1 MINLHFNSYELKF
14 HNAMHNEVDSALG
27 RALHNPFGLG
37 SYKNNIFFTGGG
49 CEGLYL
55 EPIKTYNNN
64 YL

>member
-1 MINLHFNSYELKF
+1 
-14 HNAMHNEVDSALG
+14 MHNEVDSALG